1 VAVAQ
6 RPLLIGSFHGFS
18 AVLIAFFCSLL
29 LRTYYVGKFKAL
41 LSPVLL
47 NIGSLMTLFEP
58 DLPKP
63 PGRLL
68 LQYDTWEVVS
78 RGVLQN
84 VFFDCLGQSHLKRS
98 SGPLNSTGEYK
109 ICCSACKRVHVTWDL
124 ATQPLLAKEEPL
136 LESRSKEGES
146 EGREILETNGSMR

>member
-1 VAVAQ
+1 M
-6 RPLLIGSFHGFS
+6 
-18 AVLIAFFCSLL
+18 LIAFFCSLL
-29 LRTYYVGKFKAL
+29 LRTYYYVGKFKAL
-41 LSPVLL
+41 LSPVVLL
-47 NIGSLMTLFEP
+47 NIGSVMTLFEP

-68 LQYDTWEVVS
+68 PQYDTWEVVS

-84 VFFDCLGQSHLKRS
+84 VYFRLPRTKSGALG
-98 SGPLNSTGEYK
+98 TGEYK

>member
-1 VAVAQ
+1 M
-6 RPLLIGSFHGFS
+6 
-18 AVLIAFFCSLL
+18 LIAFFCSLL

-47 NIGSLMTLFEP
+47 NIGSVMTLFEP

-68 LQYDTWEVVS
+68 PQYDTWEVVS

-84 VFFDCLGQSHLKRS
+84 VYFRLPRTKSGALG
-98 SGPLNSTGEYK
+98 TGEYK

-124 ATQPLLAKEEPL
+124 AAQPLLAKEEPL
-136 LESRSKEGES
+136 LESRSKEG
-146 EGREILETNGSMR
+146 